1 MSSMFIPK
9 CHVFSK
15 ISKFSKYLS
24 LGIQI
29 RPWPFNPIFFAL
41 KISKFSKY
49 LSLGIQIWP
58 WLFNPIFFAKYQ
70 NFQNASLLGFKF
82 GHDHLILSLLPQ
94 KYHIF
99 QDTSLLGFK
108 FSHDS
113 LILSLFWDSNLAG
126 PFNPISFASKI
137 SKISKYLSL
146 GIQIRQRPFN
156 PISFASTIP
165 KFSKYLSLRI

>member
-146 GIQIRQRPFN
+146 GIQIWQRPFN

-165 KFSKYLSLRI
+165 KFSKYLSRRI